1 MPNDRL
7 KSYLNLHLIVFIWGF
22 TAVLGALITIAA
34 DAIVW
39 YRMLFAA
46 LFLGLYVFFSKK
58 SFRIPWTSLLHLTF
72 VGLLIALHWIFFFH
86 AIHVSNVSITLS
98 VFSLGAFLAS
108 LLEPLFYGRKVLWYE
123 VFFGLVIIAAL
134 SIIMRVEV
142 NYFEGMLFALV
153 SIVLGVLF
161 TLYNGKLIQKHDS
174 AVITFYEFLAGV
186 LFISCYF
193 LLQNK
198 FTLDF
203 FTVSINNWLLLLV
216 LSSVCTAYAF
226 TASVKVMKQ
235 LSPYTVMLTT
245 NLEPVYGII
254 LAYFI
259 IGGKEKMSGSF
270 YAGAIIIILTVILN
284 GVLKHQLNKKIKKN
298 NSNIEENG
306 FCTTK

>member
-1 MPNDRL
+1 MPNDKL
-7 KSYLNLHLIVFIWGF
+7 KSYLHLHLIVFIWGF
-22 TAVLGALITIAA
+22 TAVLGALISIPA
-34 DAIVW
+34 DEIVW
-39 YRMLFAA
+39 YRMLMASI
-46 LFLGLYVFFSKK
+46 FLGFYIGFSKK
-58 SFRIPWTSLLHLTF
+58 SFRITWTSLLQLTF

-86 AIHVSNVSITLS
+86 AIHVSNVSMTLS

-123 VFFGLVIIAAL
+123 VFFGVIILVAL
-134 SIIMRVEV
+134 SIIMQVEMG
-142 NYFEGMLFALV
+142 YLKGMIYAFV

-161 TLYNGKLIQKHDS
+161 TLFNGKLIQKHDS

-193 LLQNK
+193 VFQNK

-203 FTVSINNWLLLLV
+203 FNVSLTNWSLLFL
-216 LSSVCTAYAF
+216 LSSICTAYAF

-254 LAYFI
+254 LAFFI
-259 IGGKEKMSGSF
+259 IGEKEKMSVSF
-270 YAGAIIIILTVILN
+270 YGGALLIIAVVILN
-284 GVLKHQLNKKIKKN
+284 GILKYKNSGKKK
-298 NSNIEENG
+298 
-306 FCTTK
+306 

>member
-22 TAVLGALITIAA
+22 TAILGALISIPA
-34 DAIVW
+34 DEIVW
-39 YRMLFAA
+39 YRMLMAA
-46 LFLGLYVFFSKK
+46 LFLASYIFFSGR
-58 SFRIPWTSLLHLTF
+58 SFIIPWTSLLQLTF

-86 AIHVSNVSITLS
+86 AIHVSNVSITLA

-134 SIIMRVEV
+134 SFIMQVEV
-142 NYFEGMLFALV
+142 SYFKGMLFAFV

-161 TLYNGKLIQKHDS
+161 TLSNGKLIQKHDS
-174 AVITFYEFLAGV
+174 AVITFYEFLAGL

-193 LLQNK
+193 IFQNK

-203 FTVSINNWLLLLV
+203 FQVSVNNWLLLFV
-216 LSSVCTAYAF
+216 LSSICTAYAF

-245 NLEPVYGII
+245 NLEPVYGIV

-259 IGGKEKMSGSF
+259 IGEKEKMSASF
-270 YAGAIIIILTVILN
+270 YGGAVLIIAVVILN
-284 GVLKHQLNKKIKKN
+284 GILKHKHSLKMKIKN
-298 NSNIEENG
+298 
-306 FCTTK
+306 